1 MKTKRLSPHK
11 SCSRS
16 AGCGKRTLFRVM
28 DRVGDSVGDFD
39 DRCAMWRSIAKSQL
53 R

>member
-1 MKTKRLSPHK
+1 
-11 SCSRS
+11 
-16 AGCGKRTLFRVM
+16 M